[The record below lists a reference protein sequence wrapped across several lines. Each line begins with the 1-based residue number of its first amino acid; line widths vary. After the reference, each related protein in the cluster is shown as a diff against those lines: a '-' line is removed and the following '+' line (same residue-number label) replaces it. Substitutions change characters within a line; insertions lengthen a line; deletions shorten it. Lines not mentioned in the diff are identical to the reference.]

1 MFKLDMDALKKS
13 AAQRRL
19 MANPANVA
27 NLVNAKPA
35 ANDDKPLAKL
45 AGLATLAIS
54 QDLQDAR
61 LMNAAMQL
69 CDRLQDSATARQEMC
84 SQVKEMPLQLRQ
96 DLHDYLISRLA
107 TLHRSTPRPAV

>member
-1 MFKLDMDALKKS
+1 MFKLDMESLKKS

-54 QDLQDAR
+54 QELQDAR
-61 LMNAAMQL
+61 LMSAAMQL
-69 CDRLQDSATARQEMC
+69 CDRLQDSAEDRQEMRE
-84 SQVKEMPLQLRQ
+84 QVLGTPQHLRQ

-107 TLHRSTPRPAV
+107 TLH